1 MRWISLTLLSLL
13 LTWPN
18 AIAQDEQ
25 EAPPSSAREVLSDLI
40 LENGEQEAVL
50 EELSQYGDTII
61 EEVVAAWRIGKIL
74 IATPEG
80 SETGV
85 ALINRDG
92 ALYEILTDAPY
103 AGDPEATTKSRA
115 NRSLRKKLSRIV
127 DVIELVSPDLDKRAE
142 AALKLGSSQSPDYLP
157 ALKAN
162 LPKQKN
168 TKTKE
173 AFEEGLSISLLA
185 NGTTAEKI
193 SSLDGLT
200 ESPSIFAR
208 SFIEKLIKELD
219 GDTSEDA
226 QILRRKAEG
235 ALKAATAHE
244 KKIEVYGTLFRGL
257 STGSVLLIVAYGL
270 AITFG
275 LMGIINMAHG
285 EFIAIGGYTVF
296 VVQSYFAERFG
307 VGTAGYESYF
317 LWAIPIAFLTAAFF
331 GALLEIG
338 VIRFL
343 YKRPLESLLATW
355 GVSMLIRQGLR
366 MKFGSANVMVDAPQW
381 LSGNVTVGDVT
392 MPYAR
397 LFVIGFAVVVVFI
410 TWFILRRTKIGL
422 HIRATM
428 QNRTMA
434 SSLGIPAKRVNLF
447 TFAFGCGL
455 AGLAGAFLSQIG
467 NVGPEMGQTYIVDS
481 FMVVVIGGVGNLLG
495 AAVSSMG
502 IGMFDQGLQPV
513 LGPVLGKVL
522 VLIAIILFLQWRPGG
537 LFPSRSRS
545 LDD

>member
-1 MRWISLTLLSLL
+1 MKRIFLTLLSLL
-13 LTWPN
+13 LVWSHAN
-18 AIAQDEQ
+18 AQDDQ
-25 EAPPSSAREVLSDLI
+25 EVTPPTSAREVLSNLI
-40 LENGEQEAVL
+40 LENGEEDAIL
-50 EELSQYGDTII
+50 EQLSEFGDPII
-61 EEVVAAWRIGKIL
+61 QEVVAAWRIGKIQ
-74 IATPEG
+74 IAKEG
-80 SETGV
+80 ESSI
-85 ALINRDG
+85 ALIERDD
-92 ALYEILTDAPY
+92 ALYELLTDSPY
-103 AGDPEATTKSRA
+103 TGDVSGAEKSRA
-115 NRSLRKKLSRIV
+115 SRSLRKKLSRLV
-127 DVIELVSPDLDKRAE
+127 DVIDLVSPDLNVRAD

-168 TKTKE
+168 SKTRE
-173 AFEEGLSISLLA
+173 AFEEGIQISLLA
-185 NGTTAEKI
+185 NGTVAEKI
-193 SSLDGLT
+193 TSLEGLT
-200 ESPSIFAR
+200 ESPSVYAR
-208 SFIEKLIKELD
+208 SFIEKLAADLE

-226 QILRRKAEG
+226 AILRSKAQA
-235 ALKAATAHE
+235 ALKATASHE
-244 KKIEVYGTLFRGL
+244 KKIENFGTLFRGL

-296 VVQSYFAERFG
+296 VVQNWFASTYG
-307 VGTAGYESYF
+307 VGTAVYESYF

-355 GVSMLIRQGLR
+355 GISMLIRQGLR
-366 MKFGSANVMVDAPQW
+366 MKFGSTNVMVDAPQW
-381 LSGNVTVGDVT
+381 LSGNVSIGDVT

-428 QNRTMA
+428 QNRQMA

-447 TFAFGCGL
+447 TFAFGSGL

-495 AAVSSMG
+495 AAISSMG
-502 IGMFDQGLQPV
+502 IGMFDQGLQPI

>member
-1 MRWISLTLLSLL
+1 MKWIFLLLLSLL
-13 LTWPN
+13 AVWPG
-18 AIAQDEQ
+18 AVAQDDE
-25 EAPPSSAREVLSDLI
+25 EAAPQTSAREILTDLI
-40 LENGEQEAVL
+40 LENGEQDTNL
-50 EELSQYGDTII
+50 ELLSEHGDAII
-61 EEVVAAWRIGKIL
+61 QEVVAAWRIGKIQ
-74 IATPEG
+74 IATNGE
-80 SETGV
+80 SRT
-85 ALINRDG
+85 ALIERDD
-92 ALYEILTDAPY
+92 ALYELLTDAPF
-103 AGDPEATTKSRA
+103 AGNPENVEKSRPSRA
-115 NRSLRKKLSRIV
+115 LRKELSRLV
-127 DVIELVSPDLDKRAE
+127 DVIDLVSPDLNIRAD
-142 AALKLGSSQSPDYLP
+142 AALKLGSSQSLDYLP

-168 TKTKE
+168 SKTRE
-173 AFEEGLSISLLA
+173 AFEEGIWISLLA
-185 NGTTAEKI
+185 NGSTAEKI
-193 SSLDGLT
+193 SSLEGLT
-200 ESPSIFAR
+200 DDPSVYAR
-208 SFIEKLIKELD
+208 SFIEKLVTELE
-219 GDTSEDA
+219 GDTSDDA
-226 QILRRKAEG
+226 ELLRKKAGE
-235 ALKAATAHE
+235 ALVATTKHE
-244 KKIEVYGTLFRGL
+244 KTIENLGTLFRGL

-285 EFIAIGGYTVF
+285 EFIAIGAYTVF
-296 VVQSYFAERFG
+296 VVQTFFAERFG
-307 VGTAGYESYF
+307 VGTAAYESYF
-317 LWAIPIAFLTAAFF
+317 LWAIPAAFLTAAFF

-366 MKFGSANVMVDAPQW
+366 MQFGSANVMVDAPQW

-410 TWFILRRTKIGL
+410 TWFILRRTKVGL

-428 QNRTMA
+428 QNRQMA

-447 TFAFGCGL
+447 TFAFGSGL

-467 NVGPEMGQTYIVDS
+467 NVGPEMGQIYIVDS

-502 IGMFDQGLQPV
+502 IGMFDQGLQPI

-522 VLIAIILFLQWRPGG
+522 VLFAIILFLQWRPGG

>member
-1 MRWISLTLLSLL
+1 MFC
-13 LTWPN
+13 
-18 AIAQDEQ
+18 
-25 EAPPSSAREVLSDLI
+25 SS
-40 LENGEQEAVL
+40 
-50 EELSQYGDTII
+50 TIC
-61 EEVVAAWRIGKIL
+61 
-74 IATPEG
+74 
-80 SETGV
+80 
-85 ALINRDG
+85 
-92 ALYEILTDAPY
+92 
-103 AGDPEATTKSRA
+103 
-115 NRSLRKKLSRIV
+115 
-127 DVIELVSPDLDKRAE
+127 
-142 AALKLGSSQSPDYLP
+142 
-157 ALKAN
+157 
-162 LPKQKN
+162 
-168 TKTKE
+168 
-173 AFEEGLSISLLA
+173 SIRFS
-185 NGTTAEKI
+185 G
-193 SSLDGLT
+193 
-200 ESPSIFAR
+200 
-208 SFIEKLIKELD
+208 
-219 GDTSEDA
+219 
-226 QILRRKAEG
+226 
-235 ALKAATAHE
+235 
-244 KKIEVYGTLFRGL
+244 
-257 STGSVLLIVAYGL
+257 VAYGL

-296 VVQSYFAERFG
+296 VVQNWFADTYG
-307 VGTAGYESYF
+307 VGTTGYESYF
-317 LWAIPIAFLTAAFF
+317 LWAIPIAFLTAACF

-381 LSGNVTVGDVT
+381 LSGNISVGDVT

-428 QNRTMA
+428 QNRQMA

-447 TFAFGCGL
+447 TFAFGSGL

-495 AAVSSMG
+495 AAISSMG
-502 IGMFDQGLQPV
+502 IGMFDQGLQPI